1 MKIMTKVLLGAG
13 AAAAALVSTASPA
26 LARDQ
31 YGRGGGIDVGD
42 IIAGAVVLGGIAA
55 VAGAIGN
62 DRNGGYGYRN
72 RGYNYGYPTDGYNN
86 NDRYRSNDG
95 YRTNNTY
102 RTNDRYGYNDSYDRY
117 GYQNGNPRQAVEQC
131 VATAESEASRYS
143 YGRADVT
150 DIRGVD
156 RNSRGYTVRGR
167 IAVNSQN
174 GGWRNGDSN
183 YGSGWNNDY
192 RGWNSNLRGYDSGSF
207 KCKVE
212 YGRVVDIDFDGVRG
226 LH

>member
-1 MKIMTKVLLGAG
+1 MKIMTKALLGAG
-13 AAAAALVSTASPA
+13 AAAAALVSTASPV

-42 IIAGAVVLGGIAA
+42 IIAGAVILGGIAA
-55 VAGAIGN
+55 VAGSIGN

-72 RGYNYGYPTDGYNN
+72 RGYSYGYPSDG
-86 NDRYRSNDG
+86 
-95 YRTNNTY
+95 Y
-102 RTNDRYGYNDSYDRY
+102 RTNDRYGYDEGNDRY
-117 GYQNGNPRQAVEQC
+117 GYRNGNPRQAVEQC
-131 VATAESEASRYS
+131 VATAESEASRAS

-150 DIRGVD
+150 DIRSID

-167 IAVNSQN
+167 IAVNSHM

-183 YGSGWNNDY
+183 YGSGWNDDY
-192 RGWNSNLRGYDSGSF
+192 RGWNNNLRGYDSGSF

-226 LH
+226 LR